1 MVYIIVSIG
10 IQLATFYT
18 QKSRNPLP
26 AERVNYIWDGC
37 KDLGVLLGK
46 GGLYGT
52 SLRIKPP
59 MCITKEDVDY
69 ALAVMKLKFV

>member
-1 MVYIIVSIG
+1 MLQS
-10 IQLATFYT
+10 T
-18 QKSRNPLP
+18 REPLE
-26 AERVNYIWDGC
+26 AARVNYIWDGC

-59 MCITKEDVDY
+59 MCITKEDVDFSI
-69 ALAVMKLKFV
+69 AVMRQMFNQDKQMQ